1 MNNMRTN
8 GMLIAIDGTAGTG
21 KSTVGKTIAAKL
33 GYGFLSTGEMYR
45 ALAYKV
51 FEKNILP
58 EDHDAVLEA
67 ARQLHFTFARQPDA
81 SLKMYVDGEY
91 LGAKLHLEEVGNVAS
106 RVSTNGEARRV
117 LTEKMRDV
125 GEDGGIVM
133 EGRDVGTV
141 VFPDAEMKFYLD
153 ASAQERAKRRVK
165 QLQEAGEQPDYQKIL
180 KLIEERD
187 YRDSHRAVAPLKPAE
202 DAIVIDTS
210 SLNLQQVVEA
220 VWEKIQHY
228 AS

>member
-1 MNNMRTN
+1 MRAN

-21 KSTVGKTIAAKL
+21 KSSVGKAVAAKL

-51 FEKNILP
+51 FEKKINP
-58 EDHDAVLEA
+58 EDHDDVLSA
-67 ARQLHFTFARQPDA
+67 ARSLRFTFARQPDA
-81 SLKMYVDGEY
+81 SLKMFVDGEF
-91 LGAKLHLEEVGNVAS
+91 LGDKLHLEEVGSVAS

-125 GEDGGIVM
+125 GMDGGIVM

-153 ASAQERAKRRVK
+153 ASEEERAKRRVK
-165 QLQEAGEQPDYQKIL
+165 QLQEAGKQADYEQIL
-180 KLIEERD
+180 AMIKERD
-187 YRDSHRAVAPLKPAE
+187 YRDSHRAASPLKPAD
-202 DAIVIDTS
+202 DAVIIDTS
-210 SLNLQQVVEA
+210 ALDMQQVIGAILEKVE
-220 VWEKIQHY
+220 HY

>member
-1 MNNMRTN
+1 MRTN

-21 KSTVGKTIAAKL
+21 KSSVGKAVAAKL

-51 FEKNILP
+51 YEKHIEP

-91 LGAKLHLEEVGNVAS
+91 LGGKLHLEEVGNVAS

-141 VFPDAEMKFYLD
+141 VFPDAEIKFYLD
-153 ASAQERAKRRVK
+153 ASAEERAKRRFK
-165 QLQEAGEQPDYQKIL
+165 QLKEAGEHADYQAIL
-180 KLIEERD
+180 KSIQERD
-187 YRDSHRAVAPLKPAE
+187 YRDSHRAVSPLKPAP
-202 DAIVIDTS
+202 DAVVVDTS
-210 SLNLQQVVEA
+210 SLNLQQVVDA

>member
-1 MNNMRTN
+1 M
-8 GMLIAIDGTAGTG
+8 
-21 KSTVGKTIAAKL
+21 

-51 FEKNILP
+51 FAKKINP

-67 ARQLHFTFARQPDA
+67 ARQLRFTFMRQPDA
-81 SLKMYVDGEY
+81 KLKMFVDGEY
-91 LGAKLHLEEVGNVAS
+91 LGDKLHLEEVGAVAS

-117 LTEKMRDV
+117 LTDKMRDV

-141 VFPDAEMKFYLD
+141 VFPDAEIKFYLD
-153 ASAQERAKRRVK
+153 ASAEERAKRRVN
-165 QLQEAGEQPDYQKIL
+165 QLKEAGQKADYNQIL
-180 KLIEERD
+180 KMIQERD
-187 YRDSHRAVAPLKPAE
+187 YRDSHRAVSPLKPAE
-202 DAIVIDTS
+202 DAVVIDTS
-210 SLNLQQVVEA
+210 VLTMQQVIDA
-220 VWEKIQHY
+220 VLEKIKHY

>member
-1 MNNMRTN
+1 MRTN
-8 GMLIAIDGTAGTG
+8 GYLIAIDGTAGTG
-21 KSTVGKTIAAKL
+21 KSSVGCAVAAHL

-51 FEKNILP
+51 FAKKINP

-67 ARQLHFTFARQPDA
+67 ARQLRFTFMRQPDA
-81 SLKMYVDGEY
+81 KLKMFVDGEY
-91 LGAKLHLEEVGNVAS
+91 LGDKLHLEEVGSVAS

-117 LTEKMRDV
+117 LTDKMRDV

-141 VFPDAEMKFYLD
+141 VFPDAEIKFYLD
-153 ASAQERAKRRVK
+153 ASAEERAKRRVN
-165 QLQEAGEQPDYQKIL
+165 QLKEAGQKADYNQIL
-180 KLIEERD
+180 KMIQERD
-187 YRDSHRAVAPLKPAE
+187 YRDSHRAVSPLKPAE
-202 DAIVIDTS
+202 DAVVIDTS
-210 SLNLQQVVEA
+210 SLTMQQVIDA
-220 VWEKIQHY
+220 VLEKIKHY

>member
-1 MNNMRTN
+1 MRTN
-8 GMLIAIDGTAGTG
+8 GYLIAIDGTAGTG
-21 KSTVGKTIAAKL
+21 KSSVGCAVAAHL

-51 FEKNILP
+51 FAKKINP

-67 ARQLHFTFARQPDA
+67 ARQLRFTFMRQPDA
-81 SLKMYVDGEY
+81 KLKMFVDGEY
-91 LGAKLHLEEVGNVAS
+91 LGDKLHLEEVGAVAS

-117 LTEKMRDV
+117 LTDKMRDV

-141 VFPDAEMKFYLD
+141 VFPDAEIKFYLD
-153 ASAQERAKRRVK
+153 ASAEERAKRRVN
-165 QLQEAGEQPDYQKIL
+165 QLKEAGQKADYNQIL
-180 KLIEERD
+180 KMIQERD
-187 YRDSHRAVAPLKPAE
+187 YRDCHRAVSPLKPAE
-202 DAIVIDTS
+202 DAVVIDTS
-210 SLNLQQVVEA
+210 SLTMQQVIDA
-220 VWEKIQHY
+220 VLEKIKHY

>member
-1 MNNMRTN
+1 MRTN
-8 GMLIAIDGTAGTG
+8 GYLIAIDGTAGTG
-21 KSTVGKTIAAKL
+21 KSSVGCAVAAHL

-51 FEKNILP
+51 FAKKINP

-67 ARQLHFTFARQPDA
+67 ARQLRFTFMRQPDA
-81 SLKMYVDGEY
+81 KLKMFVDGEY
-91 LGAKLHLEEVGNVAS
+91 LGDKLHLEEVGAVAS

-117 LTEKMRDV
+117 LTDKMRDV

-141 VFPDAEMKFYLD
+141 VFPDAEIIFYLD
-153 ASAQERAKRRVK
+153 ASAEERAKRRVN
-165 QLQEAGEQPDYQKIL
+165 QLKDAGQKADYNQIL
-180 KLIEERD
+180 KMIQERD
-187 YRDSHRAVAPLKPAE
+187 YRDSHRAVSPLKPAE
-202 DAIVIDTS
+202 DAVVIDTS
-210 SLNLQQVVEA
+210 ALTMQQVIDA
-220 VWEKIQHY
+220 VLEKIKHY

>member
-1 MNNMRTN
+1 MRTN
-8 GMLIAIDGTAGTG
+8 GYLIAIDGTAGTG
-21 KSTVGKTIAAKL
+21 KSSVGCAVAAHL

-51 FEKNILP
+51 FAKKINP

-67 ARQLHFTFARQPDA
+67 ARQLRFTFMRQPDA
-81 SLKMYVDGEY
+81 KLKMFVDGEY
-91 LGAKLHLEEVGNVAS
+91 LGDKLHLEEVGAVAS

-117 LTEKMRDV
+117 LTDKMRDV

-141 VFPDAEMKFYLD
+141 VFPDAEIKFYLD
-153 ASAQERAKRRVK
+153 ASAEERAKRRVN
-165 QLQEAGEQPDYQKIL
+165 QLKEAGQKADYNQIL
-180 KLIEERD
+180 KMIQERD
-187 YRDSHRAVAPLKPAE
+187 YRDSHRAVSPLKPAE
-202 DAIVIDTS
+202 EAVVIDTS
-210 SLNLQQVVEA
+210 ALTMQQVIDA
-220 VWEKIQHY
+220 VLEKIKHY

>member
-1 MNNMRTN
+1 MRTN
-8 GMLIAIDGTAGTG
+8 GYLIAIDGTAGTG
-21 KSTVGKTIAAKL
+21 KSSVGCAVAAHL

-51 FEKNILP
+51 FAKKINP

-67 ARQLHFTFARQPDA
+67 ARQLRFTFMRQPDA
-81 SLKMYVDGEY
+81 KLKMFVDGEY
-91 LGAKLHLEEVGNVAS
+91 LGDKLHLEEVGAVAS

-117 LTEKMRDV
+117 LTDKMRDV

-141 VFPDAEMKFYLD
+141 VFPDAEIKFYLD
-153 ASAQERAKRRVK
+153 ASAEERAKRRVN
-165 QLQEAGEQPDYQKIL
+165 QLKEAGRKADYNQIL
-180 KLIEERD
+180 KMIQERD
-187 YRDSHRAVAPLKPAE
+187 YRDSHRAVSPLKPAE
-202 DAIVIDTS
+202 DAVVIDTS
-210 SLNLQQVVEA
+210 SLTMQQVIDTVL
-220 VWEKIQHY
+220 EKIKHY

>member
-1 MNNMRTN
+1 MRTN
-8 GMLIAIDGTAGTG
+8 GYLIAIDGTAGTG
-21 KSTVGKTIAAKL
+21 KSSVGCAVAAHL

-51 FEKNILP
+51 FAKKINP

-67 ARQLHFTFARQPDA
+67 ARQLRFTFMRQPDA
-81 SLKMYVDGEY
+81 KLKMFVDGEY
-91 LGAKLHLEEVGNVAS
+91 LGDKLHLEEVGAVAS

-117 LTEKMRDV
+117 LTDKMRDV

-141 VFPDAEMKFYLD
+141 VFPDAEIKFYLD
-153 ASAQERAKRRVK
+153 ASAEERAKRRAN
-165 QLQEAGEQPDYQKIL
+165 QLKEAGQKADYNQIL
-180 KLIEERD
+180 KMIQERD
-187 YRDSHRAVAPLKPAE
+187 YRDSHRAVSPLKPAE
-202 DAIVIDTS
+202 DAVVIDTS
-210 SLNLQQVVEA
+210 SLTMQQVIDA
-220 VWEKIQHY
+220 VLEKIKHY

>member
-1 MNNMRTN
+1 MRTN

-21 KSTVGKTIAAKL
+21 KSSVGKAVAAKL

-51 FEKNILP
+51 FEKHIEP

-67 ARQLHFTFARQPDA
+67 ARQLRFTFARQPDA
-81 SLKMYVDGEY
+81 ALKMYVDGEY
-91 LGAKLHLEEVGNVAS
+91 LGDKLRLEEVGNVAS

-117 LTEKMRDV
+117 LTDKMRAV

-153 ASAQERAKRRVK
+153 ASAEERAKRRVN
-165 QLQEAGEQPDYQKIL
+165 QLKEAGQHADYGQIL
-180 KLIEERD
+180 KMIEERD
-187 YRDSHRAVAPLKPAE
+187 WRDSHRAVSPLKPAD
-202 DAIVIDTS
+202 DAVVIDTS
-210 SLNLQQVVEA
+210 NLNLQQVTDA
-220 VWEKIQHY
+220 VLEKIQHY

>member
-1 MNNMRTN
+1 M
-8 GMLIAIDGTAGTG
+8 DGTAGTG
-21 KSTVGKTIAAKL
+21 KSSVGCAVAAHL

-51 FEKNILP
+51 FAKKINP

-67 ARQLHFTFARQPDA
+67 ARQLRFTFMRQPDA
-81 SLKMYVDGEY
+81 KLKMFVDGEY
-91 LGAKLHLEEVGNVAS
+91 LGDKLHLEEVGAVAS

-117 LTEKMRDV
+117 LTDKMRDV

-141 VFPDAEMKFYLD
+141 VFPDAEIKFYLD
-153 ASAQERAKRRVK
+153 ASAEERAKRRVN
-165 QLQEAGEQPDYQKIL
+165 QLKEAGQKADYNQIL
-180 KLIEERD
+180 KMIQERD
-187 YRDSHRAVAPLKPAE
+187 YRDSHRAVSPLKPAE
-202 DAIVIDTS
+202 DAVVIDTS
-210 SLNLQQVVEA
+210 VLTMQQVIDA
-220 VWEKIQHY
+220 VLEKIKHY

>member
-1 MNNMRTN
+1 MRTN

-21 KSTVGKTIAAKL
+21 KSSVGKAVAAKL

-51 FEKNILP
+51 FEKHIEP

-67 ARQLHFTFARQPDA
+67 ARQLRFTFARQPDA
-81 SLKMYVDGEY
+81 ALKMYVDGEY
-91 LGAKLHLEEVGNVAS
+91 LGDKLRLEEVGNVAS

-117 LTEKMRDV
+117 LTDKMRAV

-153 ASAQERAKRRVK
+153 ASAEERAKRRVN
-165 QLQEAGEQPDYQKIL
+165 QLKEAGQHADYGQIL
-180 KLIEERD
+180 KMIEERD
-187 YRDSHRAVAPLKPAE
+187 WRDSHRAVSPLKPAD
-202 DAIVIDTS
+202 DAVVIDTS
-210 SLNLQQVVEA
+210 NRNLQQVTDA
-220 VWEKIQHY
+220 VLEKIQHY

>member
-1 MNNMRTN
+1 MRTN
-8 GMLIAIDGTAGTG
+8 GYLIAIDGTAGTG
-21 KSTVGKTIAAKL
+21 KSSVGCAVAAHL

-51 FEKNILP
+51 FAKKINP

-67 ARQLHFTFARQPDA
+67 ARQLRFTFMRQPDA
-81 SLKMYVDGEY
+81 KLKMFVDGEY
-91 LGAKLHLEEVGNVAS
+91 LGDKLHLEEVGSVAS

-117 LTEKMRDV
+117 LTDKMRDI

-141 VFPDAEMKFYLD
+141 VFPDAEIKFYLD
-153 ASAQERAKRRVK
+153 ASAEERAKRRVN
-165 QLQEAGEQPDYQKIL
+165 QLKEAGQKADYNQIL
-180 KLIEERD
+180 KMIQERD
-187 YRDSHRAVAPLKPAE
+187 YRDSHRAVSPLKPAE
-202 DAIVIDTS
+202 DAVVIDTS
-210 SLNLQQVVEA
+210 SLTMQQVIDA
-220 VWEKIQHY
+220 VLEKIKHY

>member
-1 MNNMRTN
+1 MRTN
-8 GMLIAIDGTAGTG
+8 GYLIAIDGTAGTG
-21 KSTVGKTIAAKL
+21 KSSVGCAVAAHL

-51 FEKNILP
+51 FAKKINP

-67 ARQLHFTFARQPDA
+67 ARQLRFTFMRQPDA
-81 SLKMYVDGEY
+81 KLKMFVDGEY
-91 LGAKLHLEEVGNVAS
+91 LGDKLQLEEVGAVAS

-117 LTEKMRDV
+117 LTDKMRDV

-141 VFPDAEMKFYLD
+141 VFPDAEIKFYLD
-153 ASAQERAKRRVK
+153 ASAEERAKRRVN
-165 QLQEAGEQPDYQKIL
+165 QLKEAGQKADYNQIL
-180 KLIEERD
+180 KMIQERD
-187 YRDSHRAVAPLKPAE
+187 YRDSHRAVSPLKPAE
-202 DAIVIDTS
+202 DAVVIDTS
-210 SLNLQQVVEA
+210 SLTMQQVIDA
-220 VWEKIQHY
+220 VLEKIKHY